1 MKKEKAKKNWSSFSY
16 IKDSMITEL
25 TALNHTMMLSID
37 VIPVPTDEA
46 VREMQNRLLGVET
59 NVTNWQ
65 RRQNSN
71 NLDLRYKCNK
81 KGSDSNRENS

>member
-1 MKKEKAKKNWSSFSY
+1 MDDKFGRVLFLREYASY

-25 TALNHTMMLSID
+25 TSLNRTMMLSID

-46 VREMQNRLLGVET
+46 VREMQTRLLGVET

-65 RRQNSN
+65 RRQNN
-71 NLDLRYKCNK
+71 NNNFSAVIPYDLEQQRN
-81 KGSDSNRENS
+81 G